1 MDESATSKR
10 RPRRSGAR
18 HLAQQGRAQIEGRT
32 REHPHVGL
40 AVGLPGLDRDRAREW
55 PRLGLI
61 LLVKM
66 VGATGIEPVTP
77 TMSR

>member
-10 RPRRSGAR
+10 RARRSGAWR
-18 HLAQQGRAQIEGRT
+18 FAQQVREQIEGGAG
-32 REHPHVGL
+32 EHPHVGL
-40 AVGLPGLDRDRAREW
+40 AGGLPGLDRERARAA
-55 PRLGLI
+55 RLGLI